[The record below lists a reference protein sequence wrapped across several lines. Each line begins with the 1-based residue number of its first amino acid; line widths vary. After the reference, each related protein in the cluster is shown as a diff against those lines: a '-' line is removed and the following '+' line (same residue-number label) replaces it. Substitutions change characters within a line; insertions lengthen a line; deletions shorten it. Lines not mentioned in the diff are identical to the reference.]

1 MTTQTYPSLQQ
12 DSVRTYIVGSKS
24 VTTFYV
30 YAPYS
35 SDYIL
40 RFWLMGVKHSD
51 GNYSSYVFRI
61 DQDINTQ
68 QVKTTRGDWASR
80 SFKRILNNCKFKKG
94 LQNISVPLPSPGIYS
109 IGLVANGCVYK
120 KKICVK

>member
-1 MTTQTYPSLQQ
+1 MQAKATGKMNLMTTQTYPSLQQ

-35 SDYIL
+35 
-40 RFWLMGVKHSD
+40 
-51 GNYSSYVFRI
+51 
-61 DQDINTQ
+61 
-68 QVKTTRGDWASR
+68 
-80 SFKRILNNCKFKKG
+80 
-94 LQNISVPLPSPGIYS
+94 
-109 IGLVANGCVYK
+109 GCVYK

>member
-35 SDYIL
+35 
-40 RFWLMGVKHSD
+40 
-51 GNYSSYVFRI
+51 
-61 DQDINTQ
+61 
-68 QVKTTRGDWASR
+68 
-80 SFKRILNNCKFKKG
+80 
-94 LQNISVPLPSPGIYS
+94 
-109 IGLVANGCVYK
+109 GCVYK